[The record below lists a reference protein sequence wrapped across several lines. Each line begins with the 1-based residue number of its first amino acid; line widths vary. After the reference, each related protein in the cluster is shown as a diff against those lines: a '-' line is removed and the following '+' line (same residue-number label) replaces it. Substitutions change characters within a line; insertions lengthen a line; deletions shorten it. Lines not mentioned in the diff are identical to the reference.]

1 MARYFSILGLVLAA
15 TALAGCSSSTAEEG
29 EEEADLQTAKARKE
43 FFEQLDSFF
52 SAKDDDAAKKAPDVL
67 KDVKRFL
74 GKTKKDGEQFQVA
87 MIALQVLEAK
97 GQGETALKL
106 AADLKTH
113 YADADKKLA
122 TAAAKLYESAEKR
135 LAVIGK
141 PLNLEGTL
149 VGGEKFDWS
158 KYKGK
163 VVLVDF
169 WATWCGPCRQELPN
183 VKENYEKHHD
193 KGFEVVGISLDDDVE
208 ALNKFIKTEKLPW
221 ENLLPA
227 DESQRGWK
235 NPLADKFGVE
245 GIPFTMLVNR
255 QGKVVALNVRGDA
268 LGEQL
273 GKLLNESAEKK

>member
-1 MARYFSILGLVLAA
+1 LAFLVAA
-15 TALAGCSSSTAEEG
+15 LALAGCSSSTAEEG
-29 EEEADLQTAKARKE
+29 DDDADLQTAKARKE
-43 FFEQLDSFF
+43 FFEQLDGFF
-52 SAKDDDAAKKAPDVL
+52 TARGDDVAKKAPDVL

-74 GKTKKDGEQFQVA
+74 GKTKKDEEQLQVA
-87 MIALQVLEAK
+87 MIAAQVLEAK
-97 GQGETALKL
+97 GQSEAALKVL
-106 AADLKTH
+106 AELKTH

-122 TAAAKLYESAEKR
+122 SAAARAYESGEKR
-135 LAVIGK
+135 LAIIGK
-141 PLNLEGTL
+141 PLTLEGTL

-169 WATWCGPCRQELPN
+169 WATWCGPCRKELPN
-183 VKENYEKHHD
+183 VRENYEKYHE

-208 ALNKFIKTEKLPW
+208 ALNTFIKAEKLPW

-227 DESQRGWK
+227 SEGERGWK
-235 NPLADKFGVE
+235 NPLAAKFGVE

-255 QGKVVALNVRGDA
+255 EGKVVTLNVRGDA

-273 GKLLNESAEKK
+273 AKLLDKSSKE